1 MIIFLYI
8 ALSFIFLVLGKLISK
23 KTFLDREF
31 QRPFECGFSTFND
44 HRIKFRLHFFLIAL
58 VFIIFDVEL
67 ILLFP
72 FFKQSFGL
80 YTFKWCNFIY
90 KIYFYSYPWID
101 KRMKPDN

>member
-44 HRIKFRLHFFLIAL
+44 HRIKFSLHFFLIAL

-72 FFKQSFGL
+72 FLNSLSAFTPLSGVILFIRFIFILTLGL
-80 YTFKWCNFIY
+80 INE
-90 KIYFYSYPWID
+90 
-101 KRMKPDN
+101 